1 MRGDRTMSTA
11 NLPAIDGLS
20 TEAKRQLLA
29 KLARDLTAASGEPLS
44 VRDETGGEVVVYVVP
59 PDARER
65 AERAMREASP
75 EYLAELQR
83 RAATP
88 EQSMSLE
95 EVLQLGKSPEA
106 RR

>member
-1 MRGDRTMSTA
+1 MSTA

-29 KLARDLTAASGEPLS
+29 LLARDLMAPSGEPLS
-44 VRDETGGEVVVYVVP
+44 VRDEVVGEVVVYVVP
-59 PDARER
+59 PDARAR

-75 EYLAELQR
+75 ERLAELQL

-88 EQSMSLE
+88 DDSFSLE
-95 EVLQLGKSPEA
+95 EALGLPDNRESQS
-106 RR
+106 R

>member
-1 MRGDRTMSTA
+1 MPTA

-29 KLARDLTAASGEPLS
+29 RLARDLMSASGEPLS
-44 VRDETGGEVVVYVVP
+44 VRDEAGGEVMVYVVP

-75 EYLAELQR
+75 ERLAELQR
-83 RAATP
+83 RAETP
-88 EQSMSLE
+88 DDSFSLE
-95 EVLQLGKSPEA
+95 EALGLRGNPEA
-106 RR
+106 QSR